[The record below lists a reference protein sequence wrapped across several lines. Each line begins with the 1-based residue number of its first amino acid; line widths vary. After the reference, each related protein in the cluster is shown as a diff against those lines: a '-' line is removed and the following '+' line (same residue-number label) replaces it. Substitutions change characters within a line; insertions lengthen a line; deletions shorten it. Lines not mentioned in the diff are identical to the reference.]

1 MAEAMLSVAEHPRPE
16 RTCVFDRNSQG
27 ERCFMFARF
36 VELNIKVEKRLE
48 LIKKVKEEIRPI
60 LKKQPGYVD
69 ILALENEFEP
79 NKPFVV
85 TFWHTK
91 TDIERYEKE
100 TFPKVKQIL
109 EPFLY
114 VPPVVKFCR
123 VEETITEK
131 WLETVAA

>member
-1 MAEAMLSVAEHPRPE
+1 
-16 RTCVFDRNSQG
+16 
-27 ERCFMFARF
+27 MFARLL
-36 VELNIKVEKRLE
+36 ELNIRVEKKQDL
-48 LIKKVKEEIRPI
+48 LKKMKEEILPI

-79 NKPFVV
+79 NKPFVT

-91 TDIERYEKE
+91 QDIERYERE
-100 TFPKVKQIL
+100 TFPKVKQLL

-114 VPPVVKFCR
+114 VPPVVKFCK

>member
-1 MAEAMLSVAEHPRPE
+1 
-16 RTCVFDRNSQG
+16 
-27 ERCFMFARF
+27 MFARF
-36 VELNIKVEKRLE
+36 LELNIRIEKKPE
-48 LIKKVKEEIRPI
+48 LLRKMKEEILPI
-60 LKKQPGYVD
+60 LHKQVGYVH

-91 TDIERYEKE
+91 MDIERYERE

-114 VPPVVKFCR
+114 VPPVVKFCK
-123 VEETITEK
+123 VEETISEK
-131 WLETVAA
+131 LLENVAA

>member
-1 MAEAMLSVAEHPRPE
+1 
-16 RTCVFDRNSQG
+16 
-27 ERCFMFARF
+27 MFARF
-36 VELNIKVEKRLE
+36 LELNIKVEKKLE
-48 LIKKVKEEIRPI
+48 LLKKMKEEIRPI

-91 TDIERYEKE
+91 ADIERYEKD

-114 VPPVVKFCR
+114 VPPVVKFCH